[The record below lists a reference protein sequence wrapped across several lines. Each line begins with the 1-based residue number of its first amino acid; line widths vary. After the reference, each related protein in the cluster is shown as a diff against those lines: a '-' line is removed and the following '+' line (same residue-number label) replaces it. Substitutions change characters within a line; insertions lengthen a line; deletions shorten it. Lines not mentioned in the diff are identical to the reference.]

1 MTEQQFLIIAD
12 KLSKAIAADTPLSD
26 LILELAESI
35 KDIADAVNRLTDKIN
50 DLKYNI

>member
-26 LILELAESI
+26 SILELAESI
-35 KDIADAVNRLTDKIN
+35 KDFADAVNRFTDKLN